1 MFLIEKYFYKNIVI
15 VTMVIYPEQKWGHL
29 GMTVAWYEID
39 IVQKGMGAG
48 MDTSACFN
56 FR

>member
-1 MFLIEKYFYKNIVI
+1 MFLIEKYFYKNII
-15 VTMVIYPEQKWGHL
+15 SVTMVIYPEQKWGHL